1 MSNIAS
7 FDVGHRSLSICV
19 ATVEHDIKC
28 ILNWWIKNNT
38 KLIKTLDQLD
48 ELSVSQAQKVVNT
61 LVSRCSKLVRWFE
74 DSFKVI
80 YMSRI
85 DMFPDISIKNTNV
98 IQRARATKSALYQID
113 TSVSFDKVLIEDQTI
128 NKLSSEVMYQIA
140 YHYSDNEEIDDYVLV
155 SANEPD
161 ICKKDKPHQLIIQDP
176 RLKNLITI
184 GPDLEIG
191 KFYAENKDLYEA
203 NKKHAKANF
212 EQYISIFGSTEL
224 KCSYAKLT
232 RKNSRKGRDVADSF
246 MQLLSHVIL

>member
-48 ELSVSQAQKVVNT
+48 ELSLSQAQKVVNT
-61 LVSRCSKLVRWFE
+61 LVNRCSKLVRWFE
-74 DSFKVI
+74 DSFKII

-85 DMFPDISIKNTNV
+85 DMFPSTSIKNTNV
-98 IQRARATKSALYQID
+98 VQRARATKSALHQID
-113 TSVSFDKVLIEDQTI
+113 SSVSFDKVLIEDQTI

-155 SANEPD
+155 SAHEP
-161 ICKKDKPHQLIIQDP
+161 ISFKKDKPHQLIIQDP

-184 GPDLEIG
+184 GPNLEIG
-191 KFYAENKDLYEA
+191 KFYAENTDLYEA

-212 EQYISIFGSTEL
+212 EQYISIFGNTEL